1 MKVVSKV
8 LISLGIVGV
17 IYFGIKAINQSESFE
32 LLGMDVAVSKA
43 DWTPLI
49 ASGLVLIVG
58 IVLGLVRKS

>member
-1 MKVVSKV
+1 MKVISKI
-8 LISLGIVGV
+8 LIAAGIVGV

-58 IVLGLVRKS
+58 IILGLVRKS

>member
-1 MKVVSKV
+1 MKVISKI
-8 LISLGIVGV
+8 LIAAGIIGV

-32 LLGMDVAVSKA
+32 LLGMDVAVSQA

-58 IVLGLVRKS
+58 VILGLVRKS

>member
-17 IYFGIKAINQSESFE
+17 IYFGIKAVNQSESFE

-49 ASGLVLIVG
+49 ASGLVLVVG
-58 IVLGLVRKS
+58 IVLGVVRKS

>member
-1 MKVVSKV
+1 MKVISKI
-8 LISLGIVGV
+8 LIAAGIIGV
-17 IYFGIKAINQSESFE
+17 IYFGIKAVNQSESFE

-58 IVLGLVRKS
+58 IILGLVRKS

>member
-17 IYFGIKAINQSESFE
+17 IYFGIKAVNQSESFE

-49 ASGLVLIVG
+49 ASGLVLVVG